1 MGLGDIK
8 DMMGQ
13 MRAAQQQMKEVQK
26 KLSSMRISAESGGGT
41 VKATVDGEA
50 NLLDLE
56 IDTALLDID
65 ELKVKTIYV
74 EQGATLKRFSARAKG
89 RGNRISKP
97 TCHIFVSVGN

>member
-1 MGLGDIK
+1 
-8 DMMGQ
+8 
-13 MRAAQQQMKEVQK
+13 MKEVQK

-65 ELKVKTIYV
+65 ELKVLPKLIKKAIQ
-74 EQGATLKRFSARAKG
+74 EAQKDARKQVMSDMKG
-89 RGNRISKP
+89 MLG
-97 TCHIFVSVGN
+97 GMM

>member
-56 IDTALLDID
+56 IDAALLDID
-65 ELKVKTIYV
+65 ELKVLPKLIKKAIQ
-74 EQGATLKRFSARAKG
+74 EAQKDARKQVMSDMKG
-89 RGNRISKP
+89 MLG
-97 TCHIFVSVGN
+97 GMM

>member
-26 KLSSMRISAESGGGT
+26 KLSSMRVSAESGGGT

-50 NLLDLE
+50 NLIDLE

-65 ELKVKTIYV
+65 ELKVLPKLIKKAIQ
-74 EQGATLKRFSARAKG
+74 EAQKDARKQVMSDMKG
-89 RGNRISKP
+89 MLG
-97 TCHIFVSVGN
+97 GMM

>member
-56 IDTALLDID
+56 IDTALLDLD
-65 ELKVKTIYV
+65 ELKVLPKLIKKAIQ
-74 EQGATLKRFSARAKG
+74 EAQKDARKQVMSDMKG
-89 RGNRISKP
+89 MLG
-97 TCHIFVSVGN
+97 GMM

>member
-26 KLSSMRISAESGGGT
+26 KLSGMRVSAESGGGT

-56 IDTALLDID
+56 IDAALLDMD
-65 ELKVKTIYV
+65 ELKVLPKLIKKAIQ
-74 EQGATLKRFSARAKG
+74 EAQKDARKQVMSDMKG
-89 RGNRISKP
+89 MLG
-97 TCHIFVSVGN
+97 GMM

>member
-65 ELKVKTIYV
+65 ELKVLPKLIKKAIQ
-74 EQGATLKRFSARAKG
+74 EAQKDARKQVMSDMKG
-89 RGNRISKP
+89 MLG
-97 TCHIFVSVGN
+97 GMM

>member
-26 KLSSMRISAESGGGT
+26 KLSSMRVSAEAGGGT

-65 ELKVKTIYV
+65 ELKVLPKLIKKAIQ
-74 EQGATLKRFSARAKG
+74 EAQKDARKQVMADMKG
-89 RGNRISKP
+89 MLG
-97 TCHIFVSVGN
+97 GMM

>member
-56 IDTALLDID
+56 IDSALLDLD
-65 ELKVKTIYV
+65 ELKVLPKLIKKAIQ
-74 EQGATLKRFSARAKG
+74 EAQKDARKQVMSDMKG
-89 RGNRISKP
+89 MLG
-97 TCHIFVSVGN
+97 GMM